1 MNRFVNLINMLNQH
15 SNILNISFDDQGG
28 CSKPC
33 SASFVDKLE
42 KVIITNENVDNG
54 LCCAICQEEF
64 KMGERVI
71 RLPCKDPHYFHCE
84 TPEDVCGGILP
95 WLKDN
100 NSCPVCREQFPE
112 EDLNPD
118 IPVPDENFDE
128 VNSSNNQSE
137 SSNNHSD
144 DNDVNHSEQ
153 DVNEAVDDI
162 IQRLFTIR
170 PINDRIPPP
179 DQPLPPINLRHT
191 IYIPLVLPE
200 IRNSLNNSDE
210 NDPDLQEAIRQ
221 SLINT

>member
-15 SNILNISFDDQGG
+15 SDILNRSFNDQGG
-28 CSKPC
+28 CNKPC
-33 SASFVDKLE
+33 SGSFVKELE

-64 KMGERVI
+64 KMGERAI

-84 TPEDVCGGILP
+84 TSEDICGGIIP

-100 NSCPVCREQFPE
+100 NSCPVCREEFPE
-112 EDLNPD
+112 EESNSD
-118 IPVPDENFDE
+118 IPIPNGNFDDIE
-128 VNSSNNQSE
+128 NDIENDNQSE
-137 SSNNHSD
+137 QEIND
-144 DNDVNHSEQ
+144 TVDN
-153 DVNEAVDDI
+153 I

-170 PINDRIPPP
+170 PMPDRIPEP
-179 DQPLPPINLRHT
+179 DEPLPPINLRHT

-200 IRNSLNNSDE
+200 INNSDE
-210 NDPDLQEAIRQ
+210 NNPDLQEAIRQ

>member
-1 MNRFVNLINMLNQH
+1 MNRFVNLINILNQH
-15 SNILNISFDDQGG
+15 SNILNRSFNDQGG

-33 SASFVDKLE
+33 SESFVEGLE
-42 KVIITNENVDNG
+42 KVIVTNEDVDNG

-95 WLKDN
+95 WLKNN

-112 EDLNPD
+112 EETDTSTT
-118 IPVPDENFDE
+118 IPVPDENFDDE
-128 VNSSNNQSE
+128 VNASHVNQSE
-137 SSNNHSD
+137 
-144 DNDVNHSEQ
+144 E
-153 DVNEAVDDI
+153 DVNEAVNDI

-170 PINDRIPPP
+170 PIPDRLPPP

-191 IYIPLVLPE
+191 IYIPLVIPE
-200 IRNSLNNSDE
+200 IRNNLNNSDE

-221 SLINT
+221 SLIHN

>member
-15 SNILNISFDDQGG
+15 SNILDRSFNDQGG

-42 KVIITNENVDNG
+42 KVIITNEDVDNE
-54 LCCAICQEEF
+54 LCCAICQDKF
-64 KMGERVI
+64 KMGERAI
-71 RLPCKDPHYFHCE
+71 RLPCKDPHFFHCE
-84 TPEDVCGGILP
+84 TSEDVCGGILP

-100 NSCPVCREQFPE
+100 NSCPICREQFPE
-112 EDLNPD
+112 EESDTD
-118 IPVPDENFDE
+118 TTIPIPDESFDGE
-128 VNSSNNQSE
+128 VNASHVNQSE
-137 SSNNHSD
+137 
-144 DNDVNHSEQ
+144 E
-153 DVNEAVDDI
+153 DVNEAIDDI

-170 PINDRIPPP
+170 PITDTLPLP

-200 IRNSLNNSDE
+200 INHSDE
-210 NDPDLQEAIRQ
+210 NDPELQEAIRQ

>member
-15 SNILNISFDDQGG
+15 SNILDRSFNDQGG
-28 CSKPC
+28 SSKPC

-42 KVIITNENVDNG
+42 KVIITNEDVDNE
-54 LCCAICQEEF
+54 LCCAICQDKF
-64 KMGERVI
+64 KMGERAI
-71 RLPCKDPHYFHCE
+71 RLPCKDPHFFHCE

-100 NSCPVCREQFPE
+100 NSCPICREQFPE
-112 EDLNPD
+112 EDSD
-118 IPVPDENFDE
+118 IPVPDENLDEGGESFDGE
-128 VNSSNNQSE
+128 VNTSHVNQSE
-137 SSNNHSD
+137 
-144 DNDVNHSEQ
+144 E
-153 DVNEAVDDI
+153 DVNEAIDDI

-170 PINDRIPPP
+170 PMPDRIPLP

-200 IRNSLNNSDE
+200 IINSLNNSDE

>member
-1 MNRFVNLINMLNQH
+1 MDRFVNLINMLNQH
-15 SNILNISFDDQGG
+15 SNILNRSFNDQGG
-28 CSKPC
+28 SSKPC

-42 KVIITNENVDNG
+42 KVIVTNEDVDNG

-84 TPEDVCGGILP
+84 TPEDICGGILP

-112 EDLNPD
+112 EDSD
-118 IPVPDENFDE
+118 IPVPDENFDGE
-128 VNSSNNQSE
+128 VNSSHVNQSE
-137 SSNNHSD
+137 
-144 DNDVNHSEQ
+144 E

-162 IQRLFTIR
+162 IQRLFTVR
-170 PINDRIPPP
+170 PFHGSIPPP
-179 DQPLPPINLRHT
+179 GQPMNLRHT

-200 IRNSLNNSDE
+200 INHLDE
-210 NDPDLQEAIRQ
+210 NNPDLQEAIRQ

>member
-15 SNILNISFDDQGG
+15 SDIMDRSFNDQGG

-33 SASFVDKLE
+33 SASFIDKLD
-42 KVIITNENVDNG
+42 KVIITNEDVDNE
-54 LCCAICQEEF
+54 LCCAICQDKF
-64 KMGERVI
+64 KMGERAI

-84 TPEDVCGGILP
+84 TPEDICGGILP

-100 NSCPVCREQFPE
+100 NSCPVCREEFPDE
-112 EDLNPD
+112 ESDTSNT

-128 VNSSNNQSE
+128 Q
-137 SSNNHSD
+137 D
-144 DNDVNHSEQ
+144 DNNDHSEN
-153 DVNEAVDDI
+153 DINEAIDDI

-170 PINDRIPPP
+170 PMPDRIPPP

-200 IRNSLNNSDE
+200 IRNSINNNSDE
-210 NDPDLQEAIRQ
+210 NDPELQEAIRQ

>member
-15 SNILNISFDDQGG
+15 NDILNRSFNDQGG

-42 KVIITNENVDNG
+42 KVIITNEDVDNG
-54 LCCAICQEEF
+54 LCCAICQDEF
-64 KMGERVI
+64 KMGESAI

-84 TPEDVCGGILP
+84 TPEDICGGILP

-100 NSCPVCREQFPE
+100 NSCPICREQFPE
-112 EDLNPD
+112 EKLDSD
-118 IPVPDENFDE
+118 IPIPNENFDSE
-128 VNSSNNQSE
+128 VNSSNVNQSVE
-137 SSNNHSD
+137 
-144 DNDVNHSEQ
+144 

-170 PINDRIPPP
+170 PITDRIPTP

-191 IYIPLVLPE
+191 VYIPLVLPE
-200 IRNSLNNSDE
+200 IRNSLNNNSDE
-210 NDPDLQEAIRQ
+210 NDPGLQEAIRQ
-221 SLINT
+221 SFNNN